1 MAAVDT
7 FNPDVQPV
15 PIPESTDVTHP
26 ISRPETDK
34 SKGTLFEGV
43 GKGLKGAGEVVT
55 DATKL
60 QDFTNKEWL
69 SNHLTTEAETQRDYR
84 TAQLEGVN
92 NTLVTGQG
100 QTPPAGVAAAVQGKA
115 DKLKALADQSQ
126 QDVYFRGRVSQLAK
140 EYRAAYPQYRD
151 FIDKTLE
158 KAGFGDPANR
168 YMTALEQANQRI
180 QSQLSAGNDKLINEI
195 YTHLDKT
202 GARGSQ
208 MIQALQGGADPNAI
222 REEFSR
228 ILNNGY
234 RVEQRQ
240 KQFTLAKAQ
249 GENVEET
256 SARTVTQNAITD
268 TATYLHDPQVKKD
281 INYLEQASKQGGG
294 DEQELINI
302 SNRMKM
308 GLLNLKAKAKN
319 RDSVPHDEMSLDEY
333 GNEVSTGRQ
342 ISHTSVLKEKYAKAA
357 DEGFSHLTDIINR
370 LDNGDYAL
378 AKNTSNMVKAAESE
392 QTRRLFNDRD
402 LGRAA
407 LTATALRAT
416 VPEWLNSVV
425 QTSMLSGKLSSGKTF
440 NEAMDGFISGTN
452 INSMGSDPKPVA
464 DVMRD
469 VANHGITSSGVNKA
483 IVDFGPKILSRPDT
497 PKEAAGNVVNAY
509 FGFKSDD
516 LMNQMKPSDRAKY
529 YQEVTKPSV
538 ISNVGKLDAQ
548 HIGVYSEWVRS
559 QFSKGVADSLGMLPS
574 IAAKYKVLWDDKTH
588 QFNVDYMEDRS
599 SFNRPPA
606 YVKGQ
611 NVEVV
616 KERIN
621 GYLKGLSNYA
631 QMSGLDVN
639 AFVINEM
646 KSAGLRD
653 NKFWDALKAQSASYV
668 EKKKEEK

>member
-26 ISRPETDK
+26 ISRPEADK
-34 SKGTLFEGV
+34 SKGTLFEGI
-43 GKGLKGAGEVVT
+43 GKGLTGAGQVIT

-69 SNHLTTEAETQRDYR
+69 SNHLTTEAEAQRDYR

-92 NTLVTGQG
+92 NTLTNIQGGQ
-100 QTPPAGVAAAVQGKA
+100 PPPGVASAVQSKA

-126 QDVYFRGRVSQLAK
+126 QDVYFRGRVAQLAK

-168 YMTALEQANQRI
+168 YMTTLEQANQRI
-180 QSQLSAGNDKLINEI
+180 QAQLSSGNDKLINEI

-281 INYLEQASKQGGG
+281 IDYLEQASKQGGG
-294 DEQELINI
+294 DGQELINI
-302 SNRMKM
+302 SNRMKI
-308 GLLNLKAKAKN
+308 GLVNLKAKARD
-319 RDSVPHDEMSLDEY
+319 RDSVPQDEMSLDEY
-333 GNEVSTGRQ
+333 GNEVSTGRK
-342 ISHTSVLKEKYAKAA
+342 ISHTGVLKEKYAKAA

-392 QTRRLFNDRD
+392 QTQRLFNDID
-402 LGRAA
+402 LGRAS
-407 LTATALRAT
+407 LTAATLRT
-416 VPEWLNSVV
+416 VAPEWLNSMI
-425 QTSMLSGKLSSGKTF
+425 QSGFLSGKLSSGKSF

-452 INSMGSDPKPVA
+452 INSMGSNPKPVY
-464 DVMRD
+464 DVMKD
-469 VANHGITSSGVNKA
+469 VVDHGITSPSVNKA

-497 PKEAAGNVVNAY
+497 PKEAAANTVQAY
-509 FGFKSDD
+509 FGFRSDD
-516 LMNQMKPSDRAKY
+516 LMGQMKSSDRAKY

-559 QFSKGVADSLGMLPS
+559 QFSKGVADSLNMLPS
-574 IAAKYKVLWDDKTH
+574 ISDKYKVSWDDKTH
-588 QFNVDYMEDRS
+588 QFDVHYPEDRS
-599 SFNRPPA
+599 FQRDPH

-611 NVEVV
+611 NVEAV